1 MQRPRAIPKRLSRS
15 GVVPHPDAQQ
25 PPQVTARES
34 DRKKAQQDAHH
45 GSSDSG
51 KWVDVEAGGGGAL
64 IGSVQASAVEHG
76 HDAEPQPTNQRS
88 TVGLPNNP
96 APDAES
102 DQQARCQENHQPGRK
117 PDRWEK
123 HPQDC
128 QRQHGGHEHQQ
139 RTPECS
145 EEAPSGDASPARLS
159 SGATS
164 RMRTGTRDSQPYW
177 AGVRNTR
184 RPTCAPSRRA
194 MRKRTRRDEVKSDVD

>member
-1 MQRPRAIPKRLSRS
+1 MQRPRTIPKRHSRS

-34 DRKKAQQDAHH
+34 D
-45 GSSDSG
+45 SG
-51 KWVDVEAGGGGAL
+51 KWVDVEAGAGGAL

-76 HDAEPQPTNQRS
+76 HNAEPQPTNQRS

-123 HPQDC
+123 RPQDC
-128 QRQHGGHEHQQ
+128 QRQHGGHEHEQ

-145 EEAPSGDASPARLS
+145 EEALSGDASPADCRI
-159 SGATS
+159 
-164 RMRTGTRDSQPYW
+164 TGQAQQRSNQQDENRPQRQP
-177 AGVRNTR
+177 ALLGGGQKHEEADL
-184 RPTCAPSRRA
+184 RPQQESNEET
-194 MRKRTRRDEVKSDVD
+194 DQEG

>member
-1 MQRPRAIPKRLSRS
+1 M
-15 GVVPHPDAQQ
+15 VPHPDAQQ

-34 DRKKAQQDAHH
+34 DRKKAQQDPRR

-51 KWVDVEAGGGGAL
+51 KGVEVEAGGAL

-88 TVGLPNNP
+88 TDGLPTNP

-128 QRQHGGHEHQQ
+128 QRQHGGQEHEQ

-145 EEAPSGDASPARLS
+145 EEALSGDASPADCRI
-159 SGATS
+159 
-164 RMRTGTRDSQPYW
+164 TGQAEQRSNQQDENRDQRQP
-177 AGVRNTR
+177 ALLGGGQKHEEADL
-184 RPTCAPSRRA
+184 RPQQESNEET
-194 MRKRTRRDEVKSDVD
+194 DQEG